1 MKELIF
7 HKYLWPNHHT
17 LCEEVEHFFVG
28 HLTSIVG
35 MDVMLAYPLNGAASV
50 HNKVYVFGGLQFQ
63 NDVVL

>member
-1 MKELIF
+1 
-7 HKYLWPNHHT
+7 

-50 HNKVYVFGGLQFQ
+50 FGGLQFQ